1 MRLLSIILFSSLI
14 FAQPQIAIKTW
25 YDKIN
30 ETTYTFYEDQIV
42 KEQSFNNIKD
52 TVLLNPIPIDYPAYS
67 SIWYDGALHLTSER
81 GGLVYRVEKDTT
93 TRIDRSFQHR
103 KQFQA
108 SQLVHRDTLFRYG
121 GYGFWRANNFF
132 TYFDKM
138 TKEWEYYR
146 IEGFQFP
153 PEAYGGPCFLLGD
166 TFYSF
171 GGREVD
177 KFTGLEGQKN
187 NDIWTFDFTTRKW
200 TNLGKTAVNL
210 SPYKIVQ
217 KDSLFYLFGHP
228 QDTDHNLLVDLNNNQ
243 ARFYKQSFT
252 SANISKNE
260 PAFFRGDSLYYY
272 KNNILYSAVLSEN
285 IFNNPQQVE
294 RLFFDQRTLF
304 TNLTFVAL
312 LAFVIITLSYLWIT
326 YQRMRAPRLVRGG
339 IRNNFDFYPLRE
351 EEELVLGLLQ
361 SKLSATTEDILRV
374 IGREELSNS
383 QNNKRKADAIVEINK
398 LMKQL
403 VGKTIIK
410 TVKDPNDKRQVIYYY
425 KRNLLN

>member
-1 MRLLSIILFSSLI
+1 MRLLSIVLFSSLI

-42 KEQSFNNIKD
+42 KEQSFNSIKD
-52 TVLLNPIPIDYPAYS
+52 TVLLNPIPIDYPDYS
-67 SIWYDGALHLTSER
+67 SIWYDGALHLTSKR

-93 TRIDRSFQHR
+93 IRIDRSFQHR

-108 SQLVHRDTLFRYG
+108 SQFVHRDTLFRYG

-132 TYFDKM
+132 TYFDKI

-177 KFTGLEGQKN
+177 KFTGRGGQKN

-312 LAFVIITLSYLWIT
+312 LAFVIIALSYLWIT
-326 YQRMRAPRLVRGG
+326 YQRIRAPRLVRGG

>member
-1 MRLLSIILFSSLI
+1 MRLLLIILFWTQTFSQS
-14 FAQPQIAIKTW
+14 QIAIKTW
-25 YDKIN
+25 YDKVN
-30 ETTYTFYEDQIV
+30 ETTYTLYDDQIV
-42 KEQSFNNIKD
+42 NEPFVNGIKD
-52 TVLLNPIPIDYPAYS
+52 TIFFNPTPIDYPDYS
-67 SIWYDGALHLTSER
+67 CIWYDDALHLTSNR

-103 KQFQA
+103 QQFKS
-108 SQLVHRDTLFRYG
+108 SQFVYQDTLFRYG

-132 TYFDKM
+132 TYFDKK
-138 TKEWEYYR
+138 TKEWEYYP

-171 GGREVD
+171 GGQEVD
-177 KFTGLEGQKN
+177 KFTGLEGQHN

-210 SPYKIVQ
+210 SPFKVVQ

-228 QDTDHNLLVDLNNNQ
+228 EDTDHNLLVDLKNNQ
-243 ARFYKQSFT
+243 ARFYKQSII
-252 SANISKNE
+252 SSNISKTE

-272 KNNILYSAVLSEN
+272 KNNTLNSAVLYEN
-285 IFNNPQQVE
+285 IFNSPLQSE

-304 TNLTFVAL
+304 ISLTYIAL
-312 LAFVIITLSYLWIT
+312 FAFVILVVSYLWIT

-339 IRNNFDFYPLRE
+339 IRNNFEFYPLRE
-351 EEELVLGLLQ
+351 EEELILGLLQ
-361 SKLSATTEDILRV
+361 SKLSATTEDILLL
-374 IGREELSNS
+374 IGREDLSNS
-383 QNNKRKADAIVEINK
+383 QNNKRKADAINEINK
-398 LMKQL
+398 LMKKL

-410 TVKDPNDKRQVIYYY
+410 SRKDPSDKRQVIYFYN
-425 KRNLLN
+425 RNLLN

>member
-1 MRLLSIILFSSLI
+1 MRLLFFILLSAQT

-30 ETTYTFYEDQIV
+30 ETTYTFYEDHV
-42 KEQSFNNIKD
+42 VREPFLNNKKAKIFF
-52 TVLLNPIPIDYPAYS
+52 NPIPIDYPDYS
-67 SIWYDGALHLTSER
+67 SIWYDGALHLTSKR

-93 TRIDRSFQHR
+93 IRIDRSFQHR
-103 KQFQA
+103 KQNKA
-108 SQLVHRDTLFRYG
+108 SQFVYRDTLFRYG

-132 TYFDKM
+132 TYFDK
-138 TKEWEYYR
+138 TTEEWEYYP

-153 PEAYGGPCFLLGD
+153 PEAYGAPCFLLGD

-171 GGREVD
+171 GGTEVD
-177 KFTGLEGQKN
+177 KFTGLAGQKN
-187 NDIWTFDFTTRKW
+187 NDIWRFDFRTRKW

-228 QDTDHNLLVDLNNNQ
+228 FDTDHNLLVDLKNNQ
-243 ARFYKQSFT
+243 ARLYKHTFT
-252 SANISKNE
+252 SSNISKKE

-285 IFNNPQQVE
+285 IFNNPQHVE

-304 TNLTFVAL
+304 TNLTYIAL
-312 LAFVIITLSYLWIT
+312 FAFVILVVSYLWII
-326 YQRMRAPRLVRGG
+326 YQRTRAPRLVRGG
-339 IRNNFDFYPLRE
+339 IRKKFDFYPLRE
-351 EEELVLGLLQ
+351 EEELILGLLQ
-361 SKLSATTEDILRV
+361 SKLTATTEDILRV

-410 TVKDPNDKRQVIYYY
+410 TRKDPNDKRQLIYYY

>member
-42 KEQSFNNIKD
+42 KEQSFNSIKD
-52 TVLLNPIPIDYPAYS
+52 TVLLNPIPIDYPDYS
-67 SIWYDGALHLTSER
+67 SIWYDGALHLTSKR

-93 TRIDRSFQHR
+93 IRIDRSFQHR

-108 SQLVHRDTLFRYG
+108 SQFVHRDTLFRYG

-132 TYFDKM
+132 TYFDKI

-177 KFTGLEGQKN
+177 KFTGRGGQKN

-294 RLFFDQRTLF
+294 RLFFDQITLF
-304 TNLTFVAL
+304 TNLTFFAL
-312 LAFVIITLSYLWIT
+312 LAFVIIAFSYLWIT
-326 YQRMRAPRLVRGG
+326 YQRIRAPRLVRGG

>member
-25 YDKIN
+25 YDKTN

-42 KEQSFNNIKD
+42 KEQSFNSIKD
-52 TVLLNPIPIDYPAYS
+52 TVLLNPIPIDYPDYS
-67 SIWYDGALHLTSER
+67 SIWYDGALHLTSKR

-93 TRIDRSFQHR
+93 IRIDRSFQHR

-108 SQLVHRDTLFRYG
+108 SQFVHRDTLFRYG

-153 PEAYGGPCFLLGD
+153 PEAYGGPCFLLVD

-177 KFTGLEGQKN
+177 KFTGLGGQKN

-312 LAFVIITLSYLWIT
+312 LAFVIIALSYLWIT

>member
-1 MRLLSIILFSSLI
+1 MRLLFFILFSTQT
-14 FAQPQIAIKTW
+14 FAQAQIAIKTR

-30 ETTYTFYEDQIV
+30 ETTYTFYEDQLI
-42 KEQSFNNIKD
+42 KAQFLNNKKD
-52 TVLLNPIPIDYPAYS
+52 TILFNPIPIDYPDYS
-67 SIWYDGALHLTSER
+67 SIWFDDALHLTSNR

-93 TRIDRSFQHR
+93 IRIDRSFQHR
-103 KQFQA
+103 KQSKA
-108 SQLVHRDTLFRYG
+108 SQFVYRDTLFRYG

-132 TYFDKM
+132 TYFDST
-138 TKEWEYYR
+138 TKEWEYYP

-171 GGREVD
+171 GGTEVD

-210 SPYKIVQ
+210 SPYKAVQ
-217 KDSLFYLFGHP
+217 KDSLFYLLGHP
-228 QDTDHNLLVDLNNNQ
+228 TDTDHNLLVDLRNNQ

-252 SANISKNE
+252 SSNISKNE
-260 PAFFRGDSLYYY
+260 PAFFRGDTLYYFK
-272 KNNILYSAVLSEN
+272 KNTLYSAVLSES
-285 IFNNPQQVE
+285 IFKNPQQVE
-294 RLFFDQRTLF
+294 RLFFDQSTLF
-304 TNLTFVAL
+304 TNLTYIALFAFAILVA
-312 LAFVIITLSYLWIT
+312 TYLWIT

-351 EEELVLGLLQ
+351 EEELILGLLQ
-361 SKLSATTEDILRV
+361 SKLTATTEDILRV

-410 TVKDPNDKRQVIYYY
+410 TKKDPADKRQLIYYY

>member
-42 KEQSFNNIKD
+42 KEQSFNSIKD
-52 TVLLNPIPIDYPAYS
+52 TVLLNPIPIDYPDYS
-67 SIWYDGALHLTSER
+67 SIWYDGALHLTSKR

-93 TRIDRSFQHR
+93 IRIDRSFQHR

-108 SQLVHRDTLFRYG
+108 SQFVHRDTLFRYG

-146 IEGFQFP
+146 IDGFQFP

-177 KFTGLEGQKN
+177 KFTGLGGQKN

-312 LAFVIITLSYLWIT
+312 LAFVIIALSYLWIT

>member
-1 MRLLSIILFSSLI
+1 MRLLIIALFSTQI
-14 FAQPQIAIKTW
+14 FAQSQKANKIW

-30 ETTYTFYEDQIV
+30 QTTYTFYEDHV
-42 KEQSFNNIKD
+42 VREPFLNNKKD
-52 TVLLNPIPIDYPAYS
+52 KIFFNPIPIDYPDYS
-67 SIWYDGALHLTSER
+67 SIWYDGALHLTSKR

-93 TRIDRSFQHR
+93 IRIDRSFQHR
-103 KQFQA
+103 KQNKA
-108 SQLVHRDTLFRYG
+108 SQFVYRDTLFRYG

-132 TYFDKM
+132 TYFDK
-138 TKEWEYYR
+138 TTEEWEYYP

-153 PEAYGGPCFLLGD
+153 PEAYGAPCFLLGD

-171 GGREVD
+171 GGTEVD
-177 KFTGLEGQKN
+177 KFTGLAGQKN
-187 NDIWTFDFTTRKW
+187 NDIWRFDFRTRKW

-228 QDTDHNLLVDLNNNQ
+228 YDTDHNLLVDLKNNQ
-243 ARFYKQSFT
+243 ARLYKHTFT
-252 SANISKNE
+252 SSNISKKE

-304 TNLTFVAL
+304 TNLTFIAL
-312 LAFVIITLSYLWIT
+312 FAFVILVVSYLWII
-326 YQRMRAPRLVRGG
+326 YQRTRAPRLVRGG

-351 EEELVLGLLQ
+351 EEELILGLLQ
-361 SKLSATTEDILRV
+361 SKLTATTEDILRV

-383 QNNKRKADAIVEINK
+383 QNNKRKADAIVEINN

-410 TVKDPNDKRQVIYYY
+410 TRKDPNDKRQLIYYY

>member
-42 KEQSFNNIKD
+42 KEQSFNSIKD
-52 TVLLNPIPIDYPAYS
+52 TVLLNPIPIDYPDYS
-67 SIWYDGALHLTSER
+67 SIWYDGALHLTSKR

-93 TRIDRSFQHR
+93 IRIDRSFQHR

-108 SQLVHRDTLFRYG
+108 SQFVHRDTLFRYG

-146 IEGFQFP
+146 IDGFQFP

-177 KFTGLEGQKN
+177 KFTGLGGQKN

-312 LAFVIITLSYLWIT
+312 LAFVIIALSYLWIT

-361 SKLSATTEDILRV
+361 SKLSATSEDILRV

>member
-1 MRLLSIILFSSLI
+1 MRLLFFTLLCVQT
-14 FAQPQIAIKTW
+14 FAQAPTAIKTW
-25 YDKIN
+25 YDQIN
-30 ETTYTFYEDQIV
+30 QTTYTFYEDRVV
-42 KEQSFNNIKD
+42 KERFLNGKKETIFF
-52 TVLLNPIPIDYPAYS
+52 NPIPIDYPDYS
-67 SIWYDGALHLTSER
+67 SIWYDDALHLTSNR

-93 TRIDRSFQHR
+93 LRIDHSFQHR
-103 KQFQA
+103 KQNKA
-108 SQLVHRDTLFRYG
+108 SQFIHRDTLFRYG

-132 TYFDKM
+132 TYFDKT
-138 TKEWEYYR
+138 TKEWEYYS

-153 PEAYGGPCFLLGD
+153 PEAYGGPCFMLGD

-171 GGREVD
+171 GGTEVD
-177 KFTGLEGQKN
+177 KFTGLSGQKN

-210 SPYKIVQ
+210 SPYKAVQ
-217 KDSLFYLFGHP
+217 KDSLFYLLGHP
-228 QDTDHNLLVDLNNNQ
+228 TDTDHNLLVDLRNNQ

-252 SANISKNE
+252 SSNISKNE
-260 PAFFRGDSLYYY
+260 PAFFRCDTLYYF
-272 KNNILYSAVLSEN
+272 KNNTLYSAVLSES

-294 RLFFDQRTLF
+294 PLFFDQQTLF
-304 TNLTFVAL
+304 MNLTYIAL
-312 LAFVIITLSYLWIT
+312 FAFAILAVSYLWIT
-326 YQRMRAPRLVRGG
+326 YQRIRAPRLVRGG

-351 EEELVLGLLQ
+351 EEELILGLLQ
-361 SKLSATTEDILRV
+361 SKLTATTEDILRV

-410 TVKDPNDKRQVIYYY
+410 TRKDPTDKRQLIYYY